1 MQTTDKDKDKKSI
14 ANKPT
19 SQTEK
24 KPSDNK
30 DKSKGKGDTDWQKQA
45 EEYLAGWQRAQADYL
60 NLKREMEEKIAQL
73 KNLAKADVLLEFLPI
88 YNNLISAF
96 EHIPDQYQQ
105 ESWAVGFAHIR
116 NQLDKFL
123 ADQGISRIDAVGQ
136 KFDPQIYEAVEVV
149 YQADK
154 EDDEIIKEVVPG
166 YKLGDKILIHPKV
179 VVNKAS
185 KQDDKQNNDK
195 KADN

>member
-14 ANKPT
+14 TTKPT
-19 SQTEK
+19 SQAEK

-73 KNLAKADVLLEFLPI
+73 KDLAKADVLLEFLPI

-105 ESWAVGFAHIR
+105 ENWAVGFAHIR

-123 ADQGISRIDAVGQ
+123 TDQGISRIDAVGQ

-179 VVNKAS
+179 VVNKAD
-185 KQDDKQNNDK
+185 KQDNEQNNDK
-195 KADN
+195 KSDN